1 MNEGRYKETDF
12 GFQSDRENVMRF
24 GLIVVLLAFSAT
36 VHASSTLRVGNQ
48 VLTAGDS
55 SERVTEL
62 LGKPSSKSHKRVS
75 RGRSSGRSSG
85 RVVSKDQGG
94 EQWRYRRDGHVTVVT
109 IVEGRVSDIEDKR
122 L

>member
-1 MNEGRYKETDF
+1 
-12 GFQSDRENVMRF
+12 MR
-24 GLIVVLLAFSAT
+24 LRLVVVLFAFSAT

-55 SERVTEL
+55 RERVTEL

-75 RGRSSGRSSG
+75 RSRSSGRG
-85 RVVSKDQGG
+85 GVRVVSKDQGG

-109 IVEGRVSDIEDKR
+109 IVDGRVSDIEDDR

>member
-1 MNEGRYKETDF
+1 
-12 GFQSDRENVMRF
+12 MRLR
-24 GLIVVLLAFSAT
+24 LIVVLFAFSAT

-55 SERVTEL
+55 RERVTEL

-75 RGRSSGRSSG
+75 RSRSRSSGRG
-85 RVVSKDQGG
+85 GVRVVSKDQGG

-109 IVEGRVSDIEDKR
+109 IVDGRVSDIEDDR